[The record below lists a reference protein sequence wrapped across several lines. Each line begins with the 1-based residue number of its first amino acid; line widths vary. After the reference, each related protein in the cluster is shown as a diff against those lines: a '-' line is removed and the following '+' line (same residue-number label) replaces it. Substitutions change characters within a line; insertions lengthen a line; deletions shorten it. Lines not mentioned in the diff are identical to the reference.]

1 MIKYISLLIWFKWR
15 FIDFINIIKIFG
27 FANINIY
34 QMDIWNLEKLKNI
47 GKANFPWKKKY
58 CGLHEE
64 DIYLDVF
71 FVKELNLVFRS
82 HKKDNYNGHNWW
94 NGKFQDDDEDQKFL
108 T

>member
-34 QMDIWNLEKLKNI
+34 QMDIWNLEKSKNI

-82 HKKDNYNGHNWW
+82 HKKTIIMDIIGEMESFKMMMKIKN
-94 NGKFQDDDEDQKFL
+94 F
-108 T
+108 